1 MTQAY
6 SFPSLALCNL
16 FSFSSLSAPPPCR
29 LSASAALL
37 PALAVVELPAVAS
50 AGSQLAVL
58 PSLQLVNCST
68 AATSVVPLPLLTS
81 LLSLLLLPLLPA
93 QPMPLKVSRKRGQRE
108 AFYQAW
114 YSPTRG
120 EVQDRLAST
129 ARFYSPRGVLGA
141 VTALLI
147 GTFTMTGDCVLD
159 SHNPMSLAIV
169 NSSPSLGTRR
179 YCPSGLG

>member
-16 FSFSSLSAPPPCR
+16 FSFSSLSAAPPCR

-68 AATSVVPLPLLTS
+68 AAASVVPLPLLTS
-81 LLSLLLLPLLPA
+81 AVAAAPSSVTSPAYGTESQQEKRTERSLLSGL
-93 QPMPLKVSRKRGQRE
+93 
-108 AFYQAW
+108 
-114 YSPTRG
+114 
-120 EVQDRLAST
+120 
-129 ARFYSPRGVLGA
+129 VL
-141 VTALLI
+141 
-147 GTFTMTGDCVLD
+147 
-159 SHNPMSLAIV
+159 SH
-169 NSSPSLGTRR
+169 
-179 YCPSGLG
+179 